1 MRPITRKRTPSAGT
15 AGSRGAARAPTRSG
29 RGQGGAPRS
38 SGAARPRARG
48 PAAARRLPPMGSA
61 PRRRHGWPAR
71 RAPLP
76 PDTCSPL
83 LRPRR
88 LPPAA
93 LLRPTARRG
102 RAPAGGGG
110 GKRRPREALKAP
122 ARQGTPRGKL
132 PPTASPCRPPP
143 AYLRVV
149 GFPEPGPREEPP
161 RHGNHTSPQRAA
173 DGGGAER
180 FPARP
185 AYRAAS
191 PARLGA
197 LAAKGG
203 RGTRKTRSAER
214 RRGGSCQRR
223 GRAVRRPHHREGRN
237 AAAGV

>member
-15 AGSRGAARAPTRSG
+15 AGRRGAARAPTRSG

-38 SGAARPRARG
+38 SGAARPRAEGRQPPDGSRRWAALRG
-48 PAAARRLPPMGSA
+48 GGTGGPRAAPRSRPTPVPRSSGRAASRAPQTDGAARP
-61 PRRRHGWPAR
+61 
-71 RAPLP
+71 
-76 PDTCSPL
+76 SP
-83 LRPRR
+83 
-88 LPPAA
+88 
-93 LLRPTARRG
+93 
-102 RAPAGGGG
+102 GGEVGG

-132 PPTASPCRPPP
+132 SPTASPCRPPP

>member
-1 MRPITRKRTPSAGT
+1 MRPITHKRTPSAGT

-29 RGQGGAPRS
+29 RGQGVLPDPPEPRGPAPEGRQPPDGSRRWAALRGGGTGGPRAAPRSRPTPVPRS
-38 SGAARPRARG
+38 SGRAASRAPQTDGAARP
-48 PAAARRLPPMGSA
+48 
-61 PRRRHGWPAR
+61 
-71 RAPLP
+71 
-76 PDTCSPL
+76 SP
-83 LRPRR
+83 
-88 LPPAA
+88 
-93 LLRPTARRG
+93 
-102 RAPAGGGG
+102 GGEVGG

>member
-1 MRPITRKRTPSAGT
+1 MLPDPPEPRGPAPR
-15 AGSRGAARAPTRSG
+15 AGSRPTAPADGQRSAAAARVARAPRP
-29 RGQGGAPRS
+29 AP
-38 SGAARPRARG
+38 ARHLFPAP
-48 PAAARRLPPMGSA
+48 PAAPP
-61 PRRRHGWPAR
+61 PAR
-71 RAPLP
+71 RAPQTDGAARP
-76 PDTCSPL
+76 SP
-83 LRPRR
+83 
-88 LPPAA
+88 
-93 LLRPTARRG
+93 
-102 RAPAGGGG
+102 GGEGG